1 MATMQELRGG
11 LERAL
16 GSLSEGWQHLRER
29 ASQALTRFSP
39 RTSRDNVETGLEQ
52 ISRMSSRWS
61 LLTADVMED
70 EDKVTVKLEVPGMDA
85 GDFDIQV
92 VDDLLVVRGEK
103 YAEREDTHGSYHTME
118 CAYGSF
124 ERVIPLPAEV
134 DESRAQARYRRGILK
149 LTFPKRASQTRR
161 RIEIQAG

>member
-1 MATMQELRGG
+1 MQELRGG

-16 GSLSEGWQHLRER
+16 GSLSEGWQHLREW

>member
-1 MATMQELRGG
+1 MATLQELRGG

-29 ASQALTRFSP
+29 TSQALTRFSP
-39 RTSRDNVETGLEQ
+39 RTGKGNLETGIEQ

-61 LLTADVMED
+61 LLPADVMED
-70 EDKVTVKLEVPGMDA
+70 EDKITVKLEAPGMDA

-103 YAEREDTHGSYHTME
+103 YAEKEDTHGSYHTME

-134 DESRAQARYRRGILK
+134 DESQGQAKYRRGILK
-149 LTFPKRASQTRR
+149 ISFPKRASQSRR
-161 RIEIQAG
+161 KIEIQAG